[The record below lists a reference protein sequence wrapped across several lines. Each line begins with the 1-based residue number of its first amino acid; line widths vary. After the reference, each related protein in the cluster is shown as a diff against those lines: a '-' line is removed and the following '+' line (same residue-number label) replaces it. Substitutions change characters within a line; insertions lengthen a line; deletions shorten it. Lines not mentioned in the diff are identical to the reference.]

1 MEQRFGNVT
10 LGEINE
16 MLILFIGKDMYLY
29 FRGKVKDEAY
39 NKYLSRLFKEDDKKV
54 NLSALSLSDEK
65 SIAKFVFE
73 KILPDLQKTYSLSE
87 NLCKFMKDF
96 VYSLYDRFTQN
107 DMPILDYCSN
117 FDSFRIQHFL
127 EKAQQN
133 YNLAFEKIRD
143 NHKSLKNPYDE
154 NDGTVKNAIKAI
166 RDHGKNF
173 TWYVLARLLKK
184 ITDDKQITA
193 LLIDAYVM
201 FNIYKSLKD
210 KVKTN
215 VIINIQ
221 YDATNMINSGIQYF
235 FGDHGYKT
243 AESRGNDILKTIEG
257 QCPEAA
263 VFYCNWFRGYHC
275 VAKGELDDAK
285 EYYIKAF
292 AARRFAGCQFELFIK
307 QAFALSNYLDFD
319 ADTVRKS
326 ADDNSTSKSPL
337 SADAKK
343 FWNYGYAAGIFEQ
356 KAEDI
361 HQIVFHRVENFMKY
375 FRTKMFLENPSFYK
389 KLVGQFIKEKNIIKM
404 PDYNS
409 LNNEFEMLKKLSNIN
424 INKRRRLMGK
434 LQTKNLPIFLVLCY
448 VEYCYSNGYL
458 DLAKKFIALLK
469 EWLDN
474 FNLDFSLCSDKGCTI
489 ACDAIQQ
496 YKKLKLHQL
505 DLDLAEL
512 KQIVL
517 TIIEKSD
524 VKDLIKNSLQG
535 KRCALQEAIG
545 SCDMDIVK
553 AVVEKIEG
561 IDNLRISADEE
572 SPIYYAISRYV
583 CLYRYINDPN
593 FKIQEGAINYN
604 NLDFPGLTK
613 EDKIRQMNKWKSN
626 TELWEAAQKN
636 TMLENYGKEEIW
648 ESELIEIQNIC
659 LYLIEH
665 TKDHDSFVFN
675 GNITSLLFAA
685 ESNNVEICRDL
696 IKHNA
701 DPNKNYPD
709 TFLQR
714 CIYWG
719 SFDVL
724 AMYLEEFPD
733 KAKVGINDIDNIFR
747 RPLMKAFIFRFIQIS
762 IENKNYKDLAWFEH
776 IVELFKK
783 CGAIYNP

>member
-1 MEQRFGNVT
+1 
-10 LGEINE
+10 
-16 MLILFIGKDMYLY
+16 
-29 FRGKVKDEAY
+29 
-39 NKYLSRLFKEDDKKV
+39 
-54 NLSALSLSDEK
+54 
-65 SIAKFVFE
+65 
-73 KILPDLQKTYSLSE
+73 
-87 NLCKFMKDF
+87 
-96 VYSLYDRFTQN
+96 
-107 DMPILDYCSN
+107 
-117 FDSFRIQHFL
+117 
-127 EKAQQN
+127 
-133 YNLAFEKIRD
+133 
-143 NHKSLKNPYDE
+143 
-154 NDGTVKNAIKAI
+154 
-166 RDHGKNF
+166 
-173 TWYVLARLLKK
+173 
-184 ITDDKQITA
+184 
-193 LLIDAYVM
+193 
-201 FNIYKSLKD
+201 
-210 KVKTN
+210 
-215 VIINIQ
+215 
-221 YDATNMINSGIQYF
+221 
-235 FGDHGYKT
+235 
-243 AESRGNDILKTIEG
+243 
-257 QCPEAA
+257 
-263 VFYCNWFRGYHC
+263 
-275 VAKGELDDAK
+275 
-285 EYYIKAF
+285 
-292 AARRFAGCQFELFIK
+292 
-307 QAFALSNYLDFD
+307 
-319 ADTVRKS
+319 
-326 ADDNSTSKSPL
+326 
-337 SADAKK
+337 
-343 FWNYGYAAGIFEQ
+343 
-356 KAEDI
+356 
-361 HQIVFHRVENFMKY
+361 
-375 FRTKMFLENPSFYK
+375 
-389 KLVGQFIKEKNIIKM
+389 M

-535 KRCALQEAIG
+535 KRCALQEAIE
-545 SCDMDIVK
+545 SCDIDIVK
-553 AVVEKIEG
+553 AVVEKLNDIE
-561 IDNLRISADEE
+561 NLRISPDED
-572 SPIYYAISRYV
+572 SPVYYAISRYV
-583 CLYRYINDPN
+583 TLYKYMNDPT
-593 FKIQEGAINYN
+593 FKIKDGNINYN
-604 NLDFPGLTK
+604 NLDVPGLTK